1 MGALLAVDVA
11 AHAPIEVAL
20 SWHLQS
26 NHYPAVPQSMI
37 PVCIAAIDAINE
49 DDSERSI
56 ELPECV
62 QWRGEDFAPAW
73 AIAEAH
79 HLDPFLSDGEV

>member
-1 MGALLAVDVA
+1 MGASSAVDMA

-26 NHYPAVPQSMI
+26 NHYPPVPQSMI

-49 DDSERSI
+49 DDSSRSI
-56 ELPECV
+56 ELPASV
-62 QWRGEDFAPAW
+62 HWRGEDFAPAW

-79 HLDPFLSDGEV
+79 HLDPFLSEEEV